1 MSARYS
7 AVVTANA
14 KTRRRWF
21 GALCLAAALVM
32 LVTGLA
38 FLDARLSSI
47 ARLCYW
53 LGCFVLTG
61 LAAGTALI
69 DAARVRAEQRE
80 EQRALLESTL
90 RQIEREKHSRQDAPR

>member
-1 MSARYS
+1 
-7 AVVTANA
+7 VTTHN

-21 GALCLAAALVM
+21 GALCLLAALVM
-32 LVTGLA
+32 LAVGATL
-38 FLDARLSSI
+38 LDGRLSGV
-47 ARLCYW
+47 ALLCYW
-53 LGCFVLTG
+53 LGCFVLTA

-90 RQIEREKHSRQDAPR
+90 QQIEREKRSRQDAPR

>member
-1 MSARYS
+1 M
-7 AVVTANA
+7 TANA
-14 KTRRRWF
+14 KARRRWF
-21 GALCLAAALVM
+21 GALCLLAALVM
-32 LVTGLA
+32 LVMGLT
-38 FLDARLSSI
+38 FLDARLSSV

-53 LGCFVLTG
+53 LGCFVLTA

-90 RQIEREKHSRQDAPR
+90 HQIEREKRSRQDTPR